1 MSISSKKRNS
11 GRIAFLVQIAM
22 LSAIIIV
29 MGFTPLGFLKLG
41 VVEITFLAIPVA
53 IGAVTMGWKGGLIL
67 GSVFGIVSFIQC
79 FGMSQLGVF
88 LLSLDPV
95 RTFILC
101 VVPRALCGF
110 LPGLICD
117 LIAKKGS
124 RGGIG
129 SCITASVLC
138 PVFNTIF
145 FVLFFVLFFGNDGQV
160 LDVFGASSLM
170 GIITSLIT
178 FNALIEAAVC
188 TAVGA
193 ALSKALIHVLGRTR
207 ARAAE

>member
-1 MSISSKKRNS
+1 MSISSKKKNS
-11 GRIAFLVQIAM
+11 DRIAFLVQIAM

-67 GSVFGIVSFIQC
+67 GSVFGTVSFIQC
-79 FGMSQLGVF
+79 FGMSPLGVF
-88 LLSLDPV
+88 LLSLGPV

-110 LPGLICD
+110 IPGLIYD
-117 LIAKKGS
+117 LITKKGS

-129 SCITASVLC
+129 ACITASVLC
-138 PVFNTIF
+138 PVLNTVF
-145 FVLFFVLFFGNDGQV
+145 FVSLFVLFFGNDAQV
-160 LDVFGASSLM
+160 LEFFGASSLM
-170 GIITSLIT
+170 GIITALIT
-178 FNALIEAAVC
+178 VNALIEAIVC
-188 TAVGA
+188 ASVGTAV
-193 ALSKALIHVLGRTR
+193 SKALLHALGRLR
-207 ARAAE
+207 ARTVG